1 MTLTLIDLY
10 NDITGQAWSMF
21 DGDVE
26 AQDEFEKSVTSS
38 IQKALNELWCSYK
51 FPFRNKTM
59 SFRTRSGVL
68 TYSAPIGN
76 IATEMVKGK
85 RVYCVRIGKKYL
97 EYEPDYKTLEEKEG
111 EPDRF
116 YYQNDKLYLYPSP
129 DATYKVD
136 VAPSS
141 SQPEYTLTPIFF
153 TIAMAVVS
161 CFSWEG
167 VHSLLITMGLV
178 INTFCM
184 GVFDAK
190 DFRKTILI
198 SSALILEYNIFALSY
213 SGMLSE
219 TISLVSVVIGIIRY
233 SGSKAQ
239 SVSPAKKLA
248 A

>member
-59 SFRTRSGVL
+59 SFRTRSGVFS
-68 TYSAPIGN
+68 YSAPNGN

-85 RVYCVRIGKKYL
+85 REYCVRIGKKYL

-111 EPDRF
+111 EPEKF
-116 YYQNDKLYLYPSP
+116 YYHNDKLYLYPTP

-136 VAPSS
+136 VDYWALFSACNKEEES
-141 SQPEYTLTPIFF
+141 KATLELEDDYIDIPEKYEHVFKMALLPLAMTVA
-153 TIAMAVVS
+153 IANETDENYSGYYKQYEKAY
-161 CFSWEG
+161 
-167 VHSLLITMGLV
+167 
-178 INTFCM
+178 
-184 GVFDAK
+184 K
-190 DFRKTILI
+190 ILI
-198 SSALILEYNIFALSY
+198 DFCRGLDTEKRMCL
-213 SGMLSE
+213 
-219 TISLVSVVIGIIRY
+219 R
-233 SGSKAQ
+233 
-239 SVSPAKKLA
+239 
-248 A
+248 